1 MLKDFYTFLM
11 YSDSWETMF
20 NKSTDVLTPV
30 SP

>member
-1 MLKDFYTFLM
+1 MLKDAFLM